1 MFLVSVREGDFLQ
14 LFYIILTI
22 FFIFFSAFFVAAEF
36 AIVKVR
42 ESRIDQLIASGN
54 RKAAHVK
61 KILHEL
67 NEYLS
72 TAQVGITLSSLALGW
87 LGEPTFH
94 ELLLPVFERFN
105 FSEQVQAT
113 ISLIVAFSLITYLH
127 VVLGEL
133 APKTLA
139 IIKAEPIALATA
151 RPLIFFHTILFPFV
165 WLLNESANVL
175 VRLLGFSTVSEHD
188 NVHSEEELKH
198 ILSRSFESG
207 EINQT
212 EYNYVKNIFE
222 FDNRVAKEIMIPRT
236 EMVCLYNNLS
246 FEENL
251 EIIEKEKFTR
261 YPFVQD
267 DKDHLIGIVNSKE
280 LILDYIKGKH
290 QALESYAH
298 PALVAIESTPVHEL
312 LKRMQ
317 KGRTEIA
324 ILMDEYGGTAGLVTL
339 EDMLEEIVGEIRDE
353 FDREERSMI
362 EKVSESEY
370 LIDGKV
376 LLEDIEE
383 KFDIYLGDDDLDTI
397 GGWIF
402 SRLPDVQEGTTI
414 EFDDLTFTVQEM
426 DGLRISQ
433 VHVQLQENPPP
444 PAEGE
449 S

>member
-1 MFLVSVREGDFLQ
+1 MQ
-14 LFYIILTI
+14 LLYIVLTI

-42 ESRIDQLIASGN
+42 ESRIDQLIANGN
-54 RKAAHVK
+54 RKALHTK
-61 KILHEL
+61 KIIHNL

-87 LGEPTFH
+87 LGEPTFY
-94 ELLLPVFERFN
+94 ELLLPIFERFHLPTQIQ
-105 FSEQVQAT
+105 ST
-113 ISLIVAFSLITYLH
+113 ISFIVAFTLITYLH

-133 APKTLA
+133 TPKTIA
-139 IIKAEPIALATA
+139 IIKAEPLALATA

-165 WLLNESANVL
+165 WLLNGSANLL
-175 VRLLGFSTVSEHD
+175 VRLMGFPTISEHD

-198 ILSRSFESG
+198 ILSRSYESG

-212 EYNYVKNIFE
+212 EYDYVNNIFE

-290 QALESYAH
+290 QALETYAH
-298 PALVAIESTPVHEL
+298 PALMAIETTPVHEL

-317 KGRTEIA
+317 KERTEMA
-324 ILMDEYGGTAGLVTL
+324 ILLDEYGGTAGLVTL

-353 FDREERSMI
+353 FDQEERPMI
-362 EKVSESEY
+362 EEIAENEY
-370 LIDGKV
+370 LVDGKV

-383 KFDIYLGDDDLDTI
+383 KFGINLKNDEDMDTI
-397 GGWIF
+397 GGWLY
-402 SRLPDVQEGTTI
+402 SKLPDVHEGSQIDFEDIVFTI
-414 EFDDLTFTVQEM
+414 EKM
-426 DGLRISQ
+426 DRFRISKI
-433 VHVQLQENPPP
+433 HIRTNEEHMPLEN
-444 PAEGE
+444 
-449 S
+449 